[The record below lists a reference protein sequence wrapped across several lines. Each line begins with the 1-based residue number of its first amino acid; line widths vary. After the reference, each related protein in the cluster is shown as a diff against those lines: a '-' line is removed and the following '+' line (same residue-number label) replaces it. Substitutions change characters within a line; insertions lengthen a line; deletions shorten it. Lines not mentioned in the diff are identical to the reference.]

1 MSKSVYLSPSM
12 QEHNV
17 GVAGY
22 GIEEVR
28 MNQIADIVERILKRH
43 RVTTYRNKP
52 DWTLQK
58 VAQDSNSKKP
68 NLHFAI
74 HSNAGGGRGGE
85 IFAYAPGGEGE
96 KAARAIYSELEQITP
111 TVDRGVKFWPELYEL
126 RKTTAPAVLVE
137 IAFHDDADDAKWIM
151 SNIEKIG
158 IALAKGVLK
167 YFGIDFVSETYELE
181 RAVNVLKEK
190 GIISDPDYWIGN
202 AVPGRIVRGDF
213 AATLIKRA
221 VLFFK

>member
-1 MSKSVYLSPSM
+1 MSKSIYLSPSM
-12 QEHNV
+12 QEHNF
-17 GVAGY
+17 GVADY
-22 GIEEVR
+22 GTEEVR
-28 MNQIADIVERILKRH
+28 MNQVADVVERTLKRH
-43 RVTTYRNKP
+43 GVTTYRNTP
-52 DWTLQK
+52 DWTLKK

-68 NLHFAI
+68 NIHFAI

-96 KAARAIYSELEQITP
+96 KAARAIYSELEQITS
-111 TVDRGVKFWPELYEL
+111 TADRGVKFWPELYEL

-137 IAFHDDADDAKWIM
+137 IAFHDDADDAKWIIA
-151 SNIEKIG
+151 NIEKIG

-167 YFGIDFVSETYELE
+167 YFGIEFVSETYELE
-181 RAVNVLKEK
+181 QAVKVLREK

-221 VLFFK
+221 ALVLK